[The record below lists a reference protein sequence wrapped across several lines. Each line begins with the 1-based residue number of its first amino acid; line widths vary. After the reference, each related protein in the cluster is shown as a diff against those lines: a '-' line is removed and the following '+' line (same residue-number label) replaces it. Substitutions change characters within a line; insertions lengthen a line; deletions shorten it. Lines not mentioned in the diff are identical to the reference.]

1 MAAININEEI
11 ARKMLGDAPEGKQFY
26 SSDGKVMKNL
36 SELSIALAEMSDE
49 TFSYHSNATKT
60 DFSNWVKDV
69 IGDEK
74 LALDLQKSAS
84 RVRAAKAVFDR
95 IAWLRT
101 KIPASR
107 RPR

>member
-1 MAAININEEI
+1 MAVVNEEI
-11 ARKMLGDAPEGKQFY
+11 ARKMLGDVPEDKQFY
-26 SSDGKVMKNL
+26 CFDGRVLKNL
-36 SELSIALAEMSDE
+36 SELWLALTEMSDE
-49 TFSYHSNATKT
+49 TFSYHSNDTKA

-74 LALDLQKSAS
+74 LPLDLQKSGN
-84 RVRAAKAVFDR
+84 RVRAAKAVSDR

-107 RPR
+107 RPK

>member
-1 MAAININEEI
+1 MAVINADSALKI
-11 ARKMLGDAPEGKQFY
+11 LGDVPEDKVFWC
-26 SSDGKVMKNL
+26 SDGRVLKNL
-36 SELSIALAEMSDE
+36 AELSIALAEMSDE
-49 TFSYHSNATKT
+49 TFSYHSNDTKT

-74 LALDLQKSAS
+74 LSIDLQKGGSRLRAS
-84 RVRAAKAVFDR
+84 KAVFDR

>member
-1 MAAININEEI
+1 MVVINEEI
-11 ARKMLGDAPEGKQFY
+11 ARKMLGDVPEDKQFY
-26 SSDGKVMKNL
+26 ANDGRMLKNL

-69 IGDEK
+69 IGEEK
-74 LALDLQKSAS
+74 LAQDLQKSAS
-84 RVRAAKAVFDR
+84 RVRAAKAVLDR

-101 KIPASR
+101 KIPAN
-107 RPR
+107 RPAK

>member
-1 MAAININEEI
+1 MATINEEI
-11 ARKMLGDAPEGKQFY
+11 ARKMLGDVPEDRQFY
-26 SSDGKVMKNL
+26 CSDGRVLKNL
-36 SELSIALAEMSDE
+36 SELSIALAEMGEE
-49 TFSYHSNATKT
+49 TFSYHSNDTKT

-74 LALDLQKSAS
+74 LSQDLQKSGS

-107 RPR
+107 RPK